1 VHAVIPVSADRVE
14 GAMPIRVLHL
24 IDSLVRGGAE
34 QQLVNLL
41 QAYDPKEVSSTV
53 VTLVDHMHLAGPLHS
68 IGIPIHTLGLRR
80 AREWPLALGALYRLM
95 REIRPDVLHTRLA
108 YAGIMGQTVATMW
121 RRARVVSSVEA
132 PVYSDEVWDDTVG
145 ARRWKLELVRVT
157 ELVTSRLSGSTYV
170 ACSKS
175 VARSIQSALHL
186 PDRRLR
192 VIYNSTSVADGDGE
206 PAAAPVPAPGGA
218 TLLTVGRLSPQKGQ
232 VYLLRAMPLVLERCP
247 ATLLQIVGKGP
258 QEDMLRRECE
268 KLGITGSV
276 AFLGERD
283 DVGSLLRQADIFVL
297 PSLWEGLSIAAL
309 EALAAGLPIVASDI
323 PSMQEVVE
331 AGVQGVLVEPKRPER
346 LADAILRLLQDPSE
360 RRCLATAARKRALE
374 HFDVSVAAR
383 EFEGMYRALVGA

>member
-1 VHAVIPVSADRVE
+1 
-14 GAMPIRVLHL
+14 MPIRVLHL

-41 QAYDPKEVSSTV
+41 QAHDPQEVSSTV
-53 VTLVDHMHLAGPLHS
+53 VTLVDHMHLAGPLRS
-68 IGIPIHTLGLRR
+68 IGIPVHTLGLRR
-80 AREWPLALGALYRLM
+80 ASEWPLALGTLYRLM

-108 YAGIMGQTVATMW
+108 YAGIMGQTVATLW

-145 ARRWKLELVRVT
+145 ARRWKLEVVRLT

-175 VARSIQSALHL
+175 VARCMQGALHL

-192 VIYNSTSVADGDGE
+192 VIYNSTSVAGDDGE
-206 PAAAPVPAPGGA
+206 PAGAGVPTPAGA

-232 VYLLRAMPLVLERCP
+232 VYLLRAMPLILERWP
-247 ATLLQIVGKGP
+247 ATLLQIVGKG
-258 QEDMLRRECE
+258 QLEDMLRRECE

-283 DVGSLLRQADIFVL
+283 DVGALMRQADIFVL

-331 AGVQGVLVEPKRPER
+331 QGVHGVLVEPKKPER
-346 LADAILRLLQDPSE
+346 LAGAILRLLQDPSE
-360 RRCLATAARKRALE
+360 RRCLATAARNRALE
-374 HFDVSVAAR
+374 QFDVSVAAR